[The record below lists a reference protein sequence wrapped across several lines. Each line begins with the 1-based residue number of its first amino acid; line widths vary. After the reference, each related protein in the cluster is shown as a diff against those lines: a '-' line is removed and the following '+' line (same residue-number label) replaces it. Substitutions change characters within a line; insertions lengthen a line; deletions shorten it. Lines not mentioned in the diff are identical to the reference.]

1 MEPLT
6 LSQVRVLGCLIEKAL
21 TTPEY
26 YPLTLNSLTTACN
39 QKSNRNPMVSYDDK
53 TVVRALDSLR
63 QIALAGQVIASDA
76 RVPKYKHNFG
86 QALHLTDAQVA
97 ILCELM
103 LRGPQTLGELRGRCK
118 RMHDF
123 NDLAEVETT
132 LQQLIERPEPLVRQL
147 PRQVGFKESRY
158 AHLLAGEPQEEIDSP
173 SNGNVR
179 LESAAL
185 EVQEENQR
193 IAQLE
198 EQMAELRDELA
209 ALRAEFRDFRKQF
222 E

>member
-1 MEPLT
+1 M
-6 LSQVRVLGCLIEKAL
+6 
-21 TTPEY
+21 
-26 YPLTLNSLTTACN
+26 
-39 QKSNRNPMVSYDDK
+39 D
-53 TVVRALDSLR
+53 
-63 QIALAGQVIASDA
+63 
-76 RVPKYKHNFG
+76 
-86 QALHLTDAQVA
+86 
-97 ILCELM
+97 
-103 LRGPQTLGELRGRCK
+103 
-118 RMHDF
+118 
-123 NDLAEVETT
+123 
-132 LQQLIERPEPLVRQL
+132 RPEPLVKQL

-158 AHLLAGEPQEEIDSP
+158 AHLLAGEPQEESDSS
-173 SNGNVR
+173 SNGNIR

>member
-6 LSQVRVLGCLIEKAL
+6 PSQVRVLGCLIEKAL

-53 TVVRALDSLR
+53 TVVRALDGLR
-63 QIALAGQVIASDA
+63 QIALAAQVLSSDA

-86 QALHLTDAQVA
+86 PALQLTDAQVVL
-97 ILCELM
+97 LCELM
-103 LRGPQTLGELRGRCK
+103 IRGPQTLGELRGHCK

-123 NDLAEVETT
+123 NDLAEVEAT
-132 LQQLIERPEPLVRQL
+132 LQKLMDRPEPLVKQL
-147 PRQVGFKESRY
+147 PRQIGFKESRY
-158 AHLLAGEPQEEIDSP
+158 AHLLAGEPQEENDSS
-173 SNGNVR
+173 SNGNIR

-209 ALRAEFRDFRKQF
+209 ALRAEYRDFRKQF